1 MVGAIRNKFEP
12 YVDGFTSDHTYVTA
26 KISTYGEGAHDR
38 EITVVGLT
46 WNLLNQC
53 NPHNNP
59 FGVQESGEN
68 YVLRKVKQ
76 FEFLIEQMQSGI
88 FDFIVLQEVDIF
100 TQTPMPEFVK
110 KFLGKAREFGW
121 LNTHSEAVDNVRMPL
136 LTFYNTKNLEFV
148 SKKPIFPVPE
158 TQKNCGLEA
167 TFNYAKSDIPVCIT
181 NIHLEYNI
189 DFGSMILKYQK
200 QQIGAGKFTIIAGDT
215 NNDPKI
221 GCPSLVGDLVNR
233 PTNIDPQFK
242 LRLLDG
248 FMAGPA
254 ALDQRVAIME
264 GPLVANFEWVS
275 KNLLSKLF
283 MPRNDGDGS
292 MGKFICN
299 EKELMLGERLLHGYH
314 VSKEGEP
321 WIAPSKQYLLYQTKT
336 TMQQH
341 PHE

>member
-1 MVGAIRNKFEP
+1 MVSTIGNKFEP
-12 YVDGFTSDHTYVTA
+12 YVDGFTSDHTYVSA
-26 KISTYGEGAHDR
+26 KISTYGEGVHDS
-38 EITVVGLT
+38 EITLAGLT

-76 FEFLIEQMQSGI
+76 FEFLIEQMQSDI

-110 KFLGKAREFGW
+110 KFLGKARECGW
-121 LNTHSEAVDNVRMPL
+121 LNTHSEAVDNIRMPL

-148 SKKPIFPVPE
+148 SKKAMFPVPE

-167 TFNYAKSDIPVCIT
+167 TFNYTNSDIPVCIT

-189 DFGSMILKYQK
+189 DFRDMILKYQK
-200 QQIGAGKFTIIAGDT
+200 QQISDGKFTIIAGDT

-221 GCPSLVGDLVNR
+221 GCPSLIGDLVNR
-233 PTNIDPQFK
+233 PTNIGSQSK
-242 LRLLDG
+242 LQLLDG

-254 ALDQRVAIME
+254 ALDQRVAIIE
-264 GPLVANFEWVS
+264 GPLVANFEWVRR
-275 KNLLSKLF
+275 NLLSKLIK
-283 MPRNDGDGS
+283 RSNANDEV
-292 MGKFICN
+292 MGKFTCN
-299 EKELMLGERLLHGYH
+299 ERLLGQNESLPHGRY
-314 VSKEGEP
+314 VSEEGKP
-321 WIAPSKQYLLYQTKT
+321 WIAPSKRHLLYLTKS